1 MAVVLPDLE
10 LSIVQRT
17 LDSISK
23 SIAFRVAYV
32 NDIRL
37 IQPLTLIINMDSDSN
52 EIGRSL
58 IG

>member
-37 IQPLTLIINMDSDSN
+37 IQPLTLIINMDSASN